1 MAKKKMGGLG
11 KGLDSLFADLSDD
24 TGSEASNST
33 LPLREIEPDPE
44 QPRKRFDDD
53 ALNQLADS
61 ITENGLLQPIAVRPK
76 KVGPGYIIIAGERR
90 WRAARLAG
98 LDEVP
103 VIIKD
108 VTDEQAAALALIENL
123 QREDLDPIEVAEG
136 CRQLI
141 DKYGLTQESAA
152 KKLGGLGKGLDSL
165 FAELPDIS
173 DEPSSSTLPL
183 REIEPDPEQ
192 PRKRFDEDALNQLAD
207 SITENGLLQ
216 PIAVRPKK
224 VGTGYIIIA
233 GERRWRAARLAGLDE
248 VPVIIK
254 DVTDEQAAALA
265 LIENLQRED
274 LDPIEV
280 AEGCR
285 QLIDKYGLTQE
296 SAAKKL
302 GKSRSAVTN
311 SLRLLALPEDVRRMV
326 SAGKLSFGHAKVLLG
341 LPSAELM
348 QQAAAEVVAQN
359 LNVRQ
364 TEALC
369 KKLAKPAKPPKEK
382 DNFTRPKRAVE
393 VEAAL
398 KEVTGSEVHVE
409 YKDGKGSLKIDF
421 YSDDMLQKFVSLL
434 GMYDPEG

>member
-61 ITENGLLQPIAVRPK
+61 ITENGLLQPIAVRAK
-76 KVGPGYIIIAGERR
+76 KVGP
-90 WRAARLAG
+90 
-98 LDEVP
+98 
-103 VIIKD
+103 
-108 VTDEQAAALALIENL
+108 
-123 QREDLDPIEVAEG
+123 
-136 CRQLI
+136 
-141 DKYGLTQESAA
+141 
-152 KKLGGLGKGLDSL
+152 
-165 FAELPDIS
+165 
-173 DEPSSSTLPL
+173 
-183 REIEPDPEQ
+183 
-192 PRKRFDEDALNQLAD
+192 
-207 SITENGLLQ
+207 
-216 PIAVRPKK
+216 
-224 VGTGYIIIA
+224 GYIIIA

-326 SAGKLSFGHAKVLLG
+326 SGGKLSFGHAKVLLG
-341 LPSAELM
+341 LPNEDLM
-348 QQAAAEVVAQN
+348 RQAAAEVTAQN

-369 KKLAKPAKPPKEK
+369 KKLTKPARPPKAK
-382 DNFTRPKRAVE
+382 DDNFTRPKRAVE

-398 KEVTGSEVHVE
+398 KEVTGSEVHVD

>member
-1 MAKKKMGGLG
+1 MAKKKLGGLG
-11 KGLDSLFADLSDD
+11 KGLDSLFADLPDD
-24 TGSEASNST
+24 AGGEASSST

-76 KVGPGYIIIAGERR
+76 QVGRGYIIIAGERR

-141 DKYGLTQESAA
+141 E
-152 KKLGGLGKGLDSL
+152 
-165 FAELPDIS
+165 
-173 DEPSSSTLPL
+173 
-183 REIEPDPEQ
+183 
-192 PRKRFDEDALNQLAD
+192 
-207 SITENGLLQ
+207 
-216 PIAVRPKK
+216 
-224 VGTGYIIIA
+224 
-233 GERRWRAARLAGLDE
+233 
-248 VPVIIK
+248 
-254 DVTDEQAAALA
+254 
-265 LIENLQRED
+265 
-274 LDPIEV
+274 
-280 AEGCR
+280 
-285 QLIDKYGLTQE
+285 KYGLTQE

-311 SLRLLALPEDVRRMV
+311 SLRLLALPQDVRRMV
-326 SAGKLSFGHAKVLLG
+326 SAGQLSFGHAKVLLG
-341 LPSAELM
+341 LPSEELM
-348 QQAAAEVVAQN
+348 RQAAAEIVAQN

-369 KKLAKPAKPPKEK
+369 KKLAKPAKPPKAKE
-382 DNFTRPKRAVE
+382 DNFTRPKRAIE

-398 KEVTGSEVHVE
+398 KEVTGSEVHVD

-421 YSDDMLQKFVSLL
+421 YSDEMLQKFVSLL

>member
-1 MAKKKMGGLG
+1 MAK
-11 KGLDSLFADLSDD
+11 
-24 TGSEASNST
+24 
-33 LPLREIEPDPE
+33 
-44 QPRKRFDDD
+44 
-53 ALNQLADS
+53 
-61 ITENGLLQPIAVRPK
+61 
-76 KVGPGYIIIAGERR
+76 
-90 WRAARLAG
+90 
-98 LDEVP
+98 
-103 VIIKD
+103 
-108 VTDEQAAALALIENL
+108 
-123 QREDLDPIEVAEG
+123 
-136 CRQLI
+136 
-141 DKYGLTQESAA
+141 

-348 QQAAAEVVAQN
+348 QQAAAEVAAQN

-369 KKLAKPAKPPKEK
+369 KKLAKPPKEK